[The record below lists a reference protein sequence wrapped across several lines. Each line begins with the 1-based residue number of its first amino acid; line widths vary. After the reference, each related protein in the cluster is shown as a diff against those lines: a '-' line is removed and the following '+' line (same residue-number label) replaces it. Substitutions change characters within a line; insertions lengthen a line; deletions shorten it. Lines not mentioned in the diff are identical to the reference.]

1 MLFWLSLIIFIIG
14 IVMINK
20 DALVSNYKNKNQK
33 ILKYKQFFRFI
44 IANKKIHNFLG
55 HIL

>member
-1 MLFWLSLIIFIIG
+1 MDLLKLKNDIFFIRKI
-14 IVMINK
+14 
-20 DALVSNYKNKNQK
+20 VSNYKNKNQK